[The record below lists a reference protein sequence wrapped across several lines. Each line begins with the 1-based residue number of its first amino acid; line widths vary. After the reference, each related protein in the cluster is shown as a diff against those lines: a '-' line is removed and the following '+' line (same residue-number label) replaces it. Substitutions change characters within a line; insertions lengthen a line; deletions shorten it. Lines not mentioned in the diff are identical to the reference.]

1 MLFPSFLSLK
11 NPLKPQKKIPFEP
24 IVFDNR
30 QEKTR
35 DKPSM
40 LILSSTKRN
49 QNYYRDQ
56 ALSQQT
62 YSIAITEQFD
72 FITFQWDVSQIIRIY
87 FDKEPEWIF
96 INYIAAYTPK
106 LIGFDKINSKVI
118 GFVGDHYNFTDNSE
132 AALQKQAFFK
142 RLSLFAMVSAYP
154 HTNNIVAKA
163 LEKENLPFIHL
174 AWAIDPHIFY
184 DLGKHR
190 KYDIAC
196 MGAMTEGKYPFRRQV
211 REWLEIQKRLKLF
224 KKKRVKG
231 ANKSDHD
238 GIAFNQA
245 LNQCRAAFTCASVMQ
260 YTLMKYFE
268 IPAAGTLL
276 FAEETAD
283 LKKLG
288 FRDHIHYIKV
298 TPDNFQQKMLHYL
311 NPSKQHLAEDIRQK
325 GMKFVQEKHSWPVRI
340 EDFLAELALLD
351 NGAKHINDKT
361 S

>member
-1 MLFPSFLSLK
+1 MLFPSFPSLK
-11 NPLKPQKKIPFEP
+11 NPFNPPKKIPAEP

-30 QEKTR
+30 RESTC

-62 YSIAITEQFD
+62 YSITITEQFD
-72 FITFQWDVSQIIRIY
+72 FTTFQWDISQIIRVY

-96 INYIAAYTPK
+96 INYIAAYTHK
-106 LIGFDKINSKVI
+106 LIGFEKINSKVI
-118 GFVGDHYNFTDNSE
+118 GFVGDHYNFTDNSDS
-132 AALQKQAFFK
+132 AQQKQAFFK
-142 RLSLFAMVSAYP
+142 QLPLFAMVSAYP
-154 HTNNIVAKA
+154 HTNALVAKA
-163 LEKENLPFIHL
+163 LGKENLPFVYL
-174 AWAIDPHIFY
+174 AWAIDPHVFY
-184 DLGKHR
+184 DLGKNR

-196 MGAMTEGKYPFRRQV
+196 MGAMTVGKYPFRRQV
-211 REWLEIQKRLKLF
+211 REWLEAQKRLKLF

-231 ANKSDHD
+231 KNKSDHD
-238 GIAFNQA
+238 GVAFNQA
-245 LNQCRAAFTCASVMQ
+245 LNQCRAAFTCASSMQ

-268 IPAAGTLL
+268 IPASGALL

-311 NPSKQHLAEDIRQK
+311 NPNKQPLAEDVRQT
-325 GMKFVQEKHSWPVRI
+325 GMKFVQEKHNWSVRI
-340 EDFLAELALLD
+340 ETFLEDLSALSEQTEN
-351 NGAKHINDKT
+351 NGDKAA
-361 S
+361 